1 MRINIDYRDLWGNIK
16 KREMR
21 IIYQSSKMT
30 IARYTIQNAQKP
42 LVVDETRVL
51 ENGYTAV
58 SFIEYGKWYII
69 EKIFDFDAVPTG
81 FLVRL
86 VTPVEENLM
95 HLSTLDLFIK
105 FWVSLQ
111 NEYRSFG
118 TKMFRKISEDG
129 LFTETVER
137 TARETADELILRIED
152 GTFPPD
158 FVKDFK
164 IEKGALY

>member
-1 MRINIDYRDLWGNIK
+1 MWINIGYRDLWGNIK

-21 IIYQSSKMT
+21 IICQSNEMT

-42 LVVDETRVL
+42 LIIDGTHVL

-58 SFIEYGKWYII
+58 SFIEYGKWYIT
-69 EKIFDFDAVPTG
+69 EKIFDFDTIPTG

-86 VTPVEENLM
+86 VTPVEENLTY
-95 HLSTLDLFIK
+95 LSTLDLFVK

-111 NEYRSFG
+111 NNYKPFG

-129 LFTETVER
+129 LFTEIVER
-137 TARETADELILRIED
+137 KARETADELVSSIKE

-164 IEKGALY
+164 IEKGVLY